1 MWRKYSYISID
12 RFFLSINFA
21 KIFKAT
27 VMNLKTIMAGLCL
40 FGLWVGNFPANNP
53 KTMNTIQITND
64 VPHGYEQIELR
75 GSLMLNAGPTAIE
88 VGVSDDAIYVQFNQN
103 FGNVTVTIYDPN
115 GLIIYSDMVNT
126 AVQQLLVIP
135 VSLNNEGIYTIVLE
149 NATGYADGDFEI
161 QP

>member
-21 KIFKAT
+21 KKAT

-40 FGLWVGNFPANNP
+40 FGLWAGNFPANNP
-53 KTMNTIQITND
+53 RTMNMIQKTID
-64 VPHGYEQIELR
+64 VPHGYEHIELR
-75 GSLMLNAGPTAIE
+75 GDLMLNAGPTAIE
-88 VGVSDDAIYVQFNQN
+88 AGVSDDAIYVQFNQN
-103 FGNVTVTIYDPN
+103 FGNVTVTVYNPN
-115 GLIIYSDMVNT
+115 GLTIYSGVVNT

-135 VSLNNEGIYTIVLE
+135 VSLNDEGIYTIVLE